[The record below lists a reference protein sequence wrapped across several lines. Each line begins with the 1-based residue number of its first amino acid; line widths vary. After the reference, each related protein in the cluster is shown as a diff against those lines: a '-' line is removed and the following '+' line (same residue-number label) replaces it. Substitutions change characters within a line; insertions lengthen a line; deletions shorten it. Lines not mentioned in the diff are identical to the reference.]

1 MSIHEARENAV
12 RIDAHTDTATT
23 GHEWDGIEELDTPL
37 PRWWVWTFY
46 ATIVWS
52 IGYFIVYPAFPTLS
66 GGTDGVLRWHS
77 RTAVT
82 QDIADLQKIR
92 GPVLAKL
99 QSSSLEDIEKTPEL
113 LAAARAFGA
122 AAFANNCAGCHG
134 VGAQGAKGYPN
145 LNDDEWLWGG
155 KLADIQKTI
164 EHGVRWDADKETRTE
179 TMLGFG
185 KEGLLDAAQ
194 ISAVADHVRALG
206 KLPGAKADAKG
217 AKIFADNCSVCHG
230 DDGKGNQDMGAPNLT
245 DAIWLFGSDKASIV
259 NRIANG
265 GGGVM
270 PAWKNRL
277 DETTIKALAVYVHS
291 LGGGQ

>member
-1 MSIHEARENAV
+1 MPTEV
-12 RIDAHTDTATT
+12 RKSTVRVDAPSKTATT

-52 IGYFIVYPAFPTLS
+52 IAYFAAYPAIPLL
-66 GGTDGVLRWHS
+66 DGATRGLLGWNS
-77 RTAVT
+77 RTAVA

-92 GPVLAKL
+92 GPVLARIE
-99 QSSSLEDIEKTPEL
+99 SASLEDIEKTPEL
-113 LAAARAFGA
+113 LAAARAFGG

-134 VGAQGAKGYPN
+134 SGAQGAKGYPN

-155 KLADIQKTI
+155 KLADIHRTI
-164 EHGVRWDADKETRTE
+164 AHGVRWEADKETRSE
-179 TMLGFG
+179 TMPGFG
-185 KEGLLDAAQ
+185 KEGLLDSAQ
-194 ISAVADHVRALG
+194 ISSVADHVRALA
-206 KLPGAKADAKG
+206 KLPGAKPNADG
-217 AKIFADNCSVCHG
+217 AKIFDDNCSVCHG
-230 DDGKGNQDMGAPNLT
+230 ADGKGNADMGAPDLT

-277 DETTIKALAVYVHS
+277 DETTIKALTVYVHS